1 MHGLEAEYFGKIDF
15 TYLDVDDP
23 ANETFKQQFKF
34 VYQPQLI
41 LLDGNGQIVQ
51 QWIGPIPRDEFV
63 TAFDQ
68 ILSQ

>member
-41 LLDGNGQIVQ
+41 LLDGDGQIVQ
-51 QWIGPIPRDEFV
+51 QWIGPKPREEFV
-63 TAFDQ
+63 TAFEA